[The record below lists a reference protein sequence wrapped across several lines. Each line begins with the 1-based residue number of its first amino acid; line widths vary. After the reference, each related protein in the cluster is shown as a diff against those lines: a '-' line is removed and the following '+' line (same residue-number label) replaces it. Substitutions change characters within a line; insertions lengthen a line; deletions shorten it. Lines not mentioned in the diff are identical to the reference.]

1 VSGPTAPA
9 AASAAG
15 TVAAPAPT
23 PAPQPSAPVARPPA
37 DWTEDVSII
46 QPRNAAFW
54 LFTGLLVIAGLN
66 FIDRQ
71 LTFANASTTAWVVGL
86 FLLALYA
93 VPVFWLVR
101 SLDLFEREPRSMLI
115 GALLW
120 GGIIAT
126 FLAANVN
133 DQWGEILNKVAG
145 ADFAREWGAALIGP
159 GDEELFKFL
168 GVVVLFLIA
177 RAEFDDVLDGFVY
190 GAIIGLG
197 FTLEED
203 MYYFFAHFVGQ
214 AGASDLGGLFDG
226 FFTRIIVGGPYS
238 HVLLTGLTGMG
249 FAYFVTRPDVPRQ
262 RRLLVAIG
270 LYVAGV
276 AAHFLWNSPLLNDF
290 LGNDPDAV
298 TWILWA
304 AMKGLPFLILLAVV
318 VRYAQKREM
327 RWVRDAVAPEVEAG
341 YITPIELDTLED
353 LRRRRAAREAE
364 KARTGPAGERLRARL
379 QKAQL
384 ALAVTATGGGA
395 NRETQLAANRALVTT
410 LRGQLDALPHA
421 GAVLAGAAVT
431 TAAGAAASAA
441 TAGSATAGAAA
452 ATGAAPA
459 AASPFAPTHKVP
471 VEGLPA
477 WQVPDG
483 STPAVG
489 LAGGLEL
496 ELVQRVADWGHVRA
510 SNGWTGWVD
519 ARRLLP
525 R

>member
-1 VSGPTAPA
+1 MSGPSATVAP
-9 AASAAG
+9 SP
-15 TVAAPAPT
+15 AAPAGR
-23 PAPQPSAPVARPPA
+23 PV

-54 LFTGLLVIAGLN
+54 LFAGLLVIAGLN

-126 FLAANVN
+126 FLAGNVN
-133 DQWGEILNKVAG
+133 DQWGQILTKVAG

-249 FAYFVTRPDVPRQ
+249 LAYFVTRPDVPRQ
-262 RRLLVAIG
+262 RRLLVAIA

-276 AAHFLWNSPLLNDF
+276 AAHFVWNSPLLNDF
-290 LGNDPDAV
+290 LGDNPDAL

-304 AMKGLPFLILLAVV
+304 AIKGLPFLILLAVV
-318 VRYAQKREM
+318 VRYAQRREM
-327 RWVRDAVAPEVEAG
+327 RWVRDAVTSEVEAG
-341 YITPIELDTLED
+341 YITPTELDSLED

-364 KARTGPAGERLRARL
+364 KAATGVAGERLRARL

-384 ALAVTATGGGA
+384 ALAVTVTGGGA
-395 NRETQLAANRALVTT
+395 NRDVQLAANRALVAS
-410 LRGQLDALPHA
+410 LRSQLDALPRVGAHA
-421 GAVLAGAAVT
+421 VPAV
-431 TAAGAAASAA
+431 AAASA
-441 TAGSATAGAAA
+441 GATAGAAA
-452 ATGAAPA
+452 APA
-459 AASPFAPTHKVP
+459 AVATPFAPTHKVP